1 MRITVGSILLLLS
14 FSASTRVLAQPVE
27 QKPPPERLTIA
38 WAVDYALRTHPGI
51 AQLEAKRASTDA
63 ERRLASVLGSPT
75 LMYAREGID
84 SGVFS
89 EERLTI
95 AETLNSPLAARLA
108 KRGVRLDVDAIDLD
122 LVAERRAVAR
132 RVKIAYLDYVVATLL
147 TSYREESVRLAEQLL
162 QATERREAAGEAAVV
177 DVLRAQVELSNV
189 RLSLVDAERRGAGA
203 RTGFLAAAGISP
215 DVRDTPIVVE
225 DLTDLMARSPE
236 IGTTL
241 PIDTLPVVAA
251 EDARSGA
258 SDARRREATARMIP
272 DLVVDVFSQNFG
284 DGFGPY
290 GFQLG
295 VRLPFLGP
303 GAWGQRKKAAA
314 AYLESTARVDLARV
328 GAQARVDSTLDALT
342 ASRDAL
348 ALYEA
353 DVTDRVQRLVDLA
366 ARGYELGEVSLTQV
380 LDARRSALQSR
391 EARVQ
396 ILADYAS
403 QLIYW
408 EELSGRELL
417 FTGE

>member
-189 RLSLVDAERRGAGA
+189 RLSLVDADRIVGKVEDEFRPQLDAIGA
-203 RTGFLAAAGISP
+203 RIQSGDTTQLSAFAEKAREAAANVNGVAHAMTAKLFG
-215 DVRDTPIVVE
+215 DAAYQRHRDLFAQALGWVRD
-225 DLTDLMARSPE
+225 
-236 IGTTL
+236 
-241 PIDTLPVVAA
+241 
-251 EDARSGA
+251 
-258 SDARRREATARMIP
+258 
-272 DLVVDVFSQNFG
+272 
-284 DGFGPY
+284 
-290 GFQLG
+290 
-295 VRLPFLGP
+295 
-303 GAWGQRKKAAA
+303 
-314 AYLESTARVDLARV
+314 
-328 GAQARVDSTLDALT
+328 
-342 ASRDAL
+342 
-348 ALYEA
+348 
-353 DVTDRVQRLVDLA
+353 
-366 ARGYELGEVSLTQV
+366 
-380 LDARRSALQSR
+380 
-391 EARVQ
+391 
-396 ILADYAS
+396 
-403 QLIYW
+403 
-408 EELSGRELL
+408 
-417 FTGE
+417 